1 MAESRASMSAQ
12 MADISAILSD
22 QRNTFM
28 IPMRNLSDTQAKTRS
43 TASSLTLASLVK
55 HVTATEKNW
64 VKTIL
69 VPDEDATFDMAA
81 GTDSHTVHDDE
92 TIDSLIAAFHAN
104 ALVTDAA
111 LAGID
116 LDASIPLPSAPW
128 QPEPEWWSARRILL
142 HVIRE
147 ISQHSG
153 HADIIREALDG
164 ANTTYTMGTD
174 AGMDFS

>member
-1 MAESRASMSAQ
+1 MTDSPAGLSPQ

-28 IPMRNLSDTQAKTRS
+28 IPMRKLTDEQAKTRS

-55 HVTATEKNW
+55 HVTVTERNW
-64 VKTIL
+64 IKTIL
-69 VPDEDATFDMAA
+69 NPDENAAFDMAE
-81 GTDSHTVHDDE
+81 GTDSHTVHDHE
-92 TIDSLIAAFHAN
+92 TIESLIAAFHAN
-104 ALVTDAA
+104 AKVTDEA

-116 LDASIPLPSAPW
+116 PDASIPLPSAPW
-128 QPEPEWWSARRILL
+128 QPEREWWSARRILL

-147 ISQHSG
+147 MSQHCG

-164 ANTTYTMGTD
+164 ANTTYSMGTD